1 MYMKHDETKNR
12 WPVESSLIYLAISSR
27 LAHRTQLSLS
37 RFSRRHS
44 VAPHGNGR
52 ECGCGRSVVATNWQ
66 LKYICLGIL
75 MTVSHCPLIFR

>member
-66 LKYICLGIL
+66 LKYIYA
-75 MTVSHCPLIFR
+75 